1 MTRGRHPDQGR
12 ALAEP
17 VAKRRGVVHMIEPGT
32 NTLLDLVIT
41 GSGIFSAVTIRRAQR
56 LCAPLPDL
64 EAGFADLIS
73 RVRLLPCGEQ
83 VSREIWWYNRDGHLR
98 FFQVGETGL
107 VELSADGSSLP
118 AKETKAGKPA
128 KKDARIVPT
137 GDAPEEGGGEVPA
150 GSQT

>member
-1 MTRGRHPDQGR
+1 MSRGRHPDLGR
-12 ALAEP
+12 GIAEP
-17 VAKRRGVVHMIEPGT
+17 VARRRGTVHMIKPGPD
-32 NTLLDLVIT
+32 TLFDLVIT
-41 GSGIFSAVTIRRAQR
+41 GPGTFAAVIIRRAQR

-64 EAGFADLIS
+64 VAESGDLFCQ
-73 RVRLLPCGEQ
+73 VRQLPCGGQ
-83 VSREIWWYNRDGHLR
+83 VSREIWWYNRDRHLR

-107 VELSADGSSLP
+107 VELSADGSPLP

-128 KKDARIVPT
+128 TKDARIVPM